1 MLTEKAN
8 ILCILDILKKYSDSG
23 HILSVSDILK
33 KMKAIY
39 DVKAERRTVYR
50 NIDAL
55 IEFGYDISKYD
66 ENKEGYFLREREFE
80 PSEIHMLC
88 DAVLSAECISRIQG
102 KGLIKKLQNQGSI
115 HQTKAFSHLG
125 MI

>member
-33 KMKAIY
+33 KMKDIY

-66 ENKEGYFLREREFE
+66 ENKW
-80 PSEIHMLC
+80 S
-88 DAVLSAECISRIQG
+88 LSIISTIQ
-102 KGLIKKLQNQGSI
+102 
-115 HQTKAFSHLG
+115 T
-125 MI
+125 